1 MAAVVATSAELQ
13 ERAALKQV
21 GMTAAMAEA
30 LGARAVV
37 GPVARL
43 AVELGSLA
51 LKEGF
56 AAWVSADL
64 AGDLGELMCA
74 ELDRLRTTAAHL

>member
-1 MAAVVATSAELQ
+1 VTAVVATSAELQ

-37 GPVARL
+37 GRVVRL
-43 AVELGSLA
+43 AAELGSLA
-51 LKEGF
+51 LKEGCR
-56 AAWVSADL
+56 
-64 AGDLGELMCA
+64 LGVG
-74 ELDRLRTTAAHL
+74 

>member
-1 MAAVVATSAELQ
+1 VAEGL
-13 ERAALKQV
+13 LV
-21 GMTAAMAEA
+21 P
-30 LGARAVV
+30 LARS
-37 GPVARL
+37 
-43 AVELGSLA
+43 ELGSLA

-56 AAWVSADL
+56 AARVSADL

>member
-1 MAAVVATSAELQ
+1 LPLDAV
-13 ERAALKQV
+13 
-21 GMTAAMAEA
+21 AEA
-30 LGARAVV
+30 LGARAAV
-37 GPVARL
+37 GPVARQ
-43 AVELGSLA
+43 AAEVGSLA

-64 AGDLGELMCA
+64 AGHLGKLMCA

>member
-1 MAAVVATSAELQ
+1 VAAVVATSAELQ

-37 GPVARL
+37 GPGPRL
-43 AVELGSLA
+43 AAELGSLA

-56 AAWVSADL
+56 AAWVSADI
-64 AGDLGELMCA
+64 ADDPWRADCA

>member
-1 MAAVVATSAELQ
+1 
-13 ERAALKQV
+13 
-21 GMTAAMAEA
+21 MAEA

-37 GPVARL
+37 GPIARL
-43 AVELGSLA
+43 AAELGSLA

-56 AAWVSADL
+56 AAWVSGDI

-74 ELDRLRTTAAHL
+74 ELDWLRTTAGHL